1 MYGSRY
7 AIAVDLGATNMRV
20 AVVCEDGSIEASNK
34 ESTLAENGPIDSMDR
49 LGTMI
54 NNLLSKSEVEQSIG
68 IGVSI
73 ASPVDPTSG
82 TLYRPPNL
90 PGWDRFSPKRYIE
103 EKFGKEVAIANDAS
117 LGALGE
123 YTYGFGR
130 GYSNL
135 IFLTLS
141 TGVGGGVIVNGELM
155 LGSHGFAAELG
166 HMVIDREGPSCG
178 CGGWGCLEAL
188 VSGTAIA
195 SQAYNLV
202 YAGDHSMLWDMVDGE
217 IGHITA
223 EMVMEA
229 ALAGDNL
236 SSMVIHNFSENLALG
251 LANLTH
257 IFDPEIVIIGGGVSE
272 SADVYISRVRHY
284 TELRLMQHVKGKPD
298 IRISAL
304 GDSVSL
310 LGASSLAF
318 TTL

>member
-1 MYGSRY
+1 M
-7 AIAVDLGATNMRV
+7 
-20 AVVCEDGSIEASNK
+20 
-34 ESTLAENGPIDSMDR
+34 
-49 LGTMI
+49 
-54 NNLLSKSEVEQSIG
+54 
-68 IGVSI
+68 
-73 ASPVDPTSG
+73 
-82 TLYRPPNL
+82 
-90 PGWDRFSPKRYIE
+90 
-103 EKFGKEVAIANDAS
+103 
-117 LGALGE
+117 
-123 YTYGFGR
+123 
-130 GYSNL
+130 
-135 IFLTLS
+135 
-141 TGVGGGVIVNGELM
+141 
-155 LGSHGFAAELG
+155 
-166 HMVIDREGPSCG
+166 
-178 CGGWGCLEAL
+178 
-188 VSGTAIA
+188 SGTAIA

-217 IGHITA
+217 FGHITA